1 MAKAKSYENFP
12 VWIPISAFLVSII
25 GYILGAIISSGFGG
39 VVVIL
44 YLIYCVGIELLVVFR
59 SCKNCYYYGKVCGLG
74 KGIIAP
80 FFVEKGNPKRFSE
93 KKISWYDLL
102 PDFLVPI
109 IPIIGGIILSVYDFS
124 YLRLGLM
131 ILLAIL
137 FFGGTG
143 LIRGTF
149 ACKYCKQK
157 EIGCPAQ
164 EIFSKKK

>member
-1 MAKAKSYENFP
+1 MTKAKSYENFP
-12 VWIPISAFLVSII
+12 LWIPFSAILVSII
-25 GYILGAIISSGFGG
+25 GYILGSIILSGFG
-39 VVVIL
+39 VVAVVL
-44 YLIYCVGIELLVVFR
+44 YLSYCIGIELLVIFR
-59 SCKNCYYYGKVCGLG
+59 SCKDCYYYGKVWGLG
-74 KGIIAP
+74 KSIIAP
-80 FFVEKGNPKRFSE
+80 FFVKKGDSKNFTS

-109 IPIIGGIILSVYDFS
+109 IPIIGGAILSVYAFS
-124 YLRLGLM
+124 YLRVGLM

-143 LIRGTF
+143 FIRGTF